1 MVDQAKHRR
10 ERRIRAHRRV
20 RRSVDGGVGRPRLSV
35 FKSLSYVYAQV
46 IDDTKGHTIAQANS
60 AESGIRKKL
69 KAGTKSKGAARLVG
83 ETIGERAKDKGVEK
97 VVFDRGGFIYHGKV
111 REVAEG
117 ARSKGLDF

>member
-1 MVDQAKHRR
+1 MGDHSKQRR

-20 RRSVDGGVGRPRLSV
+20 RRGVEGSVERPRLCV

-46 IDDTKGHTIAQANS
+46 IDDSQGSTIAQANS
-60 AESGIRKKL
+60 SENEIRKQL
-69 KAGTKSKGAARLVG
+69 EAGTKSKSAARLVG
-83 ETIGERAKDKGVEK
+83 EVIGARAKEKGVEK